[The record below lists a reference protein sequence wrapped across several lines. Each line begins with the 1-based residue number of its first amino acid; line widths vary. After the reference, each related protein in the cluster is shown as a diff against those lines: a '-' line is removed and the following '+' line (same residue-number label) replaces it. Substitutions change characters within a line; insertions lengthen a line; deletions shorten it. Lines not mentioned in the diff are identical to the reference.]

1 MLFGFGQ
8 IIGSVIMGL
17 LFGAIVQ
24 SYGKS
29 KQQYE
34 LANLGLI
41 VCTVA
46 TFLAGFAGIHMFV
59 GLATM
64 TGFILAISS
73 KK

>member
-8 IIGSVIMGL
+8 IIGLVIMGL

-46 TFLAGFAGIHMFV
+46 TFLAGSIGMQLFV

-64 TGFILAISS
+64 TGFILAINRR
-73 KK
+73 

>member
-1 MLFGFGQ
+1 MFGFGQ
-8 IIGSVIMGL
+8 IMGLAIVSL

-24 SYGKS
+24 SYGKR
-29 KQQYE
+29 KQQPE
-34 LANLGLI
+34 LGNTGLV
-41 VCTVA
+41 VCTVV
-46 TFLAGFAGIHMFV
+46 TFLSGFAGIHMFV